1 VGERITETIRKDSE
15 DEAFW
20 GVLGGLQILLLW
32 AKKQHTAIAIAVLTV
47 VFCSLVS
54 VSYAFIAVCLVIVG
68 FIAWR
73 LLESI
78 QFDDTLDR

>member
-1 VGERITETIRKDSE
+1 MNKRIDITIQKESE
-15 DEAFW
+15 DPAFW
-20 GVLGGLQILLLW
+20 GMLGGLLALFLW
-32 AKKQHTAIAIAVLTV
+32 VKEQHSAIAITALTV
-47 VFCSLVS
+47 IFSSLVS